1 MPTQQTQNSCR
12 PLLFVQCWNNVGD
25 VGPALYKYY
34 TNVLC
39 LLGNHIGPALAVMG
53 ILTNLLC
60 PSRYASQLAS
70 DPAKG
75 GHGVIS
81 IYGRAVNKDARCL
94 NTMSIFE
101 VKREI
106 LKFDVFEADLLS
118 DSIFLGLTFDNRL
131 PNIIKIV

>member
-1 MPTQQTQNSCR
+1 MLEQR
-12 PLLFVQCWNNVGD
+12 PE
-25 VGPALYKYY
+25 LYRCY

-53 ILTNLLC
+53 IWTNLLC

-70 DPAKG
+70 NPAKG

-94 NTMSIFE
+94 NTMSIFDGSE
-101 VKREI
+101 ERNSQI
-106 LKFDVFEADLLS
+106 RRFRSRPSF
-118 DSIFLGLTFDNRL
+118 
-131 PNIIKIV
+131 